1 MKNRLFL
8 SLFTLLASCVLLFS
22 CSVADRRDATAVGE
36 ERYSPAQYEKSR
48 PRGYADG
55 VSDGDTR
62 AEDEESDEGT
72 DDNTEE
78 SAEAE
83 HAARMVIYKG
93 QMQIQV
99 VHPGDTL
106 QKLSALAKAQGG
118 FVERTNYEDQGR
130 RVVVV
135 LRVPVA
141 KFFDMMDALPELG
154 TVLSR
159 SIQANDVTAEFAD
172 VENRLKSARILK
184 ERLERLLN
192 TVKNVEEKVKILR
205 EINRLATEIET
216 LSARSKE
223 LSDRASMSTIVV
235 QLSAE
240 PRSTSSPELRSPF
253 PVVRNLNPAQRSIED
268 RSSIKAQKPDGFFD
282 NTDDF
287 KDGAAH
293 QFYSPDGTVLRSG
306 EVENRPLGDAAFWKK
321 AMQIEFQRRS
331 YKEMQSVALTNGH
344 LFVYRIHDGLNI
356 YYYGVAFRITDK
368 KIQIFEAFSPRE
380 DAYKK
385 DGAKMTEF
393 LKSIGGQP

>member
-8 SLFTLLASCVLLFS
+8 SLFALFISCLMLFS
-22 CSVADRRDATAVGE
+22 CSGVSYRDTATAVDEG
-36 ERYSPAQYEKSR
+36 YA
-48 PRGYADG
+48 PRNYKKTVPEGYADA

-72 DDNTEE
+72 EDSAEE
-78 SAEAE
+78 STEAE
-83 HAARMVIYKG
+83 PAARMVIYRG
-93 QMQIQV
+93 HMQIQV

-106 QKLSALAKAQGG
+106 QRLTSLAKAQGG
-118 FVERTNYEDQGR
+118 FIERTNYEDQGR
-130 RVVVV
+130 RVVVI

-159 SIQANDVTAEFAD
+159 AIQANDVTAEFAD

>member
-8 SLFTLLASCVLLFS
+8 SLFTLLASCMLLFS
-22 CSVADRRDATAVGE
+22 CSVVDRRDATTVGE
-36 ERYSPAQYEKSR
+36 ERYSPAYEKTR
-48 PRGYADG
+48 PKGYADA

-72 DDNTEE
+72 EDNAEESTEE
-78 SAEAE
+78 P
-83 HAARMVIYKG
+83 AARMVIYRG
-93 QMQIQV
+93 HMQIQV

-106 QKLSALAKAQGG
+106 QRLTSLAKAQGG

-130 RVVVV
+130 RVVVI

-141 KFFDMMDALPELG
+141 KFFDVMDSLPELG

-159 SIQANDVTAEFAD
+159 AIQANDVTAEFAD

>member
-8 SLFTLLASCVLLFS
+8 FLFALLASGLLLFS
-22 CSVADRRDATAVGE
+22 CSVADRRDATTVGE
-36 ERYSPAQYEKSR
+36 ERYSPAYEKSR
-48 PRGYADG
+48 PKGDNLSR

-62 AEDEESDEGT
+62 AEEESDEGT
-72 DDNTEE
+72 EDSAEE
-78 SAEAE
+78 STEAE
-83 HAARMVIYKG
+83 PAARMVIYRG
-93 QMQIQV
+93 HMQIQV

-106 QKLSALAKAQGG
+106 QRLTTLAKSQGG
-118 FVERTNYEDQGR
+118 FIERTNYEDQGR
-130 RVVVV
+130 RVVVI

-141 KFFDMMDALPELG
+141 KFFNMMDALPELG

-159 SIQANDVTAEFAD
+159 AIQANDVTAEFAD

-268 RSSIKAQKPDGFFD
+268 RSSIKAQKPEGFFD

-331 YKEMQSVALTNGH
+331 YKEMQSVALTDGH

-380 DAYKK
+380 DAFKK
-385 DGAKMTEF
+385 DGPKMTEF

>member
-1 MKNRLFL
+1 MTNRPFL
-8 SLFTLLASCVLLFS
+8 SPLTLLASCLLFFS
-22 CSVADRRDATAVGE
+22 CSVADRRDATVVGE
-36 ERYSPAQYEKSR
+36 ERYSPAYEKSSLKGDNPSR
-48 PRGYADG
+48 
-55 VSDGDTR
+55 VSDGNSRT
-62 AEDEESDEGT
+62 EESDEGT
-72 DDNTEE
+72 EDNEEESTEE
-78 SAEAE
+78 P
-83 HAARMVIYKG
+83 AARMVIYRG
-93 QMQIQV
+93 HMQIQV

-106 QKLSALAKAQGG
+106 QRLISLAKAQGG
-118 FVERTNYEDQGR
+118 FIERTNYEDQGR
-130 RVVVV
+130 RVVVI

-141 KFFDMMDALPELG
+141 KFFDVMDALPELG

-159 SIQANDVTAEFAD
+159 AIQANDVTAEFAD
-172 VENRLKSARILK
+172 VKNRLKSARILK

-253 PVVRNLNPAQRSIED
+253 PFVRNLNPAQRSINE

-282 NTDDF
+282 NTCDF

-344 LFVYRIHDGLNI
+344 LFVFRIHDGLNI

-393 LKSIGGQP
+393 LKSIGGQR